1 MNNIPLSVLIAFDD
15 VTLRIGRHWLL
26 PHTNWRI
33 HAGEN
38 WAIWGPNGAGKTT
51 LAKALMGQAAV
62 VQGRIHRR
70 LRSDGEPL
78 NIAWVS
84 AEQYFNIHRREQVL
98 EEMRHFSGR
107 RDWQVFGRDL
117 IWPNSAMLIDGRSP
131 MDPAR
136 DNLSGLFD
144 LLEKPVSGLSTG
156 EMRKLLIARALA
168 GQPDLL
174 ILDEPFNG
182 LDAAA
187 QQQLAALLNRLGAV
201 GMQMALITHR
211 IGEIGEAFT
220 HVLQLDGN
228 RVARQGKKADFIQYA
243 QPDDHSM
250 SDPATLDPAMFDPV
264 DRANAPG
271 RNPAQPASMPLVHM
285 RGVNVQY
292 GHTRVLDNVTW
303 TMNAGENWALIGPN
317 GAGKTTLLKLITGDN
332 PQGFANELELFGQR
346 KGSGESVWDIKKHI
360 GVLMDDLQ
368 ARHQQQWRGLDVVCS
383 GFFDSVG
390 LYRTCTRQQRDIAR
404 QWARR
409 LDIED
414 LMPRCFAHLSYGR
427 QRSILLARAMV
438 KSPRLLIMDEPCNGL
453 DRRNR
458 RRFLALL
465 DKIAQTRAVS
475 LLYVSHRTQEMPSC
489 ITHRLHLQQGR
500 AKVAVN
506 HPCHANA
513 ADDHQERSAFCK

>member
-1 MNNIPLSVLIAFDD
+1 MTKTPLSAVIALQD

-33 HAGEN
+33 QAGEN

-62 VQGRIHRR
+62 VQGRIHRQR
-70 LRSDGEPL
+70 RSDGGPL

-107 RDWQVFGRDL
+107 RDWQVCGRDL
-117 IWPNSAMLIDGRSP
+117 ICPKTAMPSGGRHP
-131 MDPAR
+131 LEADCE
-136 DNLSGLFD
+136 NLSGLSD

-156 EMRKLLIARALA
+156 EMRKLLIAKALA
-168 GQPDLL
+168 RHPDML

-187 QQQLAALLNRLGAV
+187 QQQVAALLNRLGAL
-201 GMQMALITHR
+201 GMQMVLITHR
-211 IGEIGEAFT
+211 VGEIGDAFS
-220 HVLQLDGN
+220 HVLQLDQT
-228 RVARQGKKADFIQYA
+228 RVAWQGTKADFIA
-243 QPDDHSM
+243 HAHPDDKSI
-250 SDPATLDPAMFDPV
+250 SCPV
-264 DRANAPG
+264 DMAKT
-271 RNPAQPASMPLVHM
+271 PAQKPARPALIPLVHM
-285 RGVNVQY
+285 RGVSVQY
-292 GHTRVLDNVTW
+292 GHTRVLDDVTW
-303 TMNAGENWALIGPN
+303 TLNAGENWALIGPN

-332 PQGFANELELFGQR
+332 PQGFANELNLFGQR
-346 KGSGESVWDIKKHI
+346 KGSGESVWEIKKHI
-360 GVLMDDLQ
+360 GVVMDDLQ
-368 ARHQQQWRGLDVVCS
+368 ARHQRQWQGLDVVCS

-390 LYRTCTRQQRDIAR
+390 LYRTCTPQQRETAR
-404 QWARR
+404 QWARQ

-414 LMPRCFAHLSYGR
+414 LLPRCFAHLSFGQ

-453 DRRNR
+453 DQRSRL
-458 RRFLALL
+458 RFLALL
-465 DKIAQTRAVS
+465 DKIAQTHAVS
-475 LLYVSHRTQEMPSC
+475 LLYVSHRAQEMPAC

-500 AKVAVN
+500 VVASVKN
-506 HPCHANA
+506 I
-513 ADDHQERSAFCK
+513 